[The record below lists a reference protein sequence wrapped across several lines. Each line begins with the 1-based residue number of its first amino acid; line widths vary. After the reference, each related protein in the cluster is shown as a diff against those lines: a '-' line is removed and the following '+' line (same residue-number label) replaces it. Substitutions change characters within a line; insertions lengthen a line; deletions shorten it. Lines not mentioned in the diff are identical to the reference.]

1 MDNNDLR
8 TVNNMN
14 KNELNDKLKN
24 ECVVNERSINPI
36 VKVNR
41 LAYMRFGRKDL
52 NEAIEFFKDFGL
64 TLESQTGNQAY
75 LRTIENASHALIL
88 EESSDEYSVTGF
100 SVKNFQELEKLARK
114 MRVKIQSRDDALGGH
129 FVQLVDPDKN
139 LVEVNCGLNELS
151 VQPHYQAAVEANTP
165 KLKTRFN
172 DVVRPK
178 LAPPPIARL
187 GHTVLAVRKFK
198 ESVHWYQDTLG
209 FIASDFQMLEG
220 HNIPTVGFLRCDQGD
235 TPSDHHTLA
244 IGSAV
249 GVGHEHTAFEVTD
262 IDLIAMGQKWLK
274 HKKHH
279 HSWGIGRHI
288 LGSQI
293 FDYWRDPRGF
303 QFEHYCDGDMFDNQ
317 VATEYCAFSGDS
329 ISQWGPKITKDM
341 LGTKPGIGLLVK
353 VFKHLF
359 SSTDLNMKRLVS
371 LIKVT

>member
-1 MDNNDLR
+1 
-8 TVNNMN
+8 MN
-14 KNELNDKLKN
+14 KKSLNDSLKKR
-24 ECVVNERSINPI
+24 CAVNERSVNSV

-41 LAYMRFGRKDL
+41 LAYMRYGRKDL
-52 NEAIEFFKDFGL
+52 NEAIEFFQDFGL
-64 TLESQTGNQAY
+64 TLESQSDKFAY
-75 LRTIENASHALIL
+75 LRTIEKSSHALIL
-88 EESSDEYSVTGF
+88 QESSDEYSIAGF
-100 SVKNFQELEKLARK
+100 TVKSFQELETLAKK
-114 MRVKIQSRDDALGGH
+114 MAVKIQSRDDALGGH
-129 FVQLVDPDKN
+129 FVQLFDPDNN
-139 LVEVNCGLNELS
+139 LIEVNCDLNELTE
-151 VQPHYQAAVEANTP
+151 QPHYQADVQANTP
-165 KLKTRFN
+165 TQKTRFN

-209 FIASDFQMLEG
+209 FIASDFQMLEN
-220 HNIPTVGFLRCDQGD
+220 HDIPTVGFMRCDQGD

-244 IGSAV
+244 LGSV
-249 GVGHEHTAFEVTD
+249 IGVGHEHTAFEVTD

-341 LGTKPGIGLLVK
+341 LGTKPSIGLLVK
-353 VFKHLF
+353 LFKHLF